1 MQNLKKVQN
10 LKKQKKIV
18 TTANN
23 NKMEGIGKRKSEKN
37 SKTNTS
43 NNKNSEQDISHE
55 AEPVNTSNSQENME
69 NNEIE
74 REKDVPLQ
82 NQDISPEKN
91 YDQIAKW
98 LGNGKENT
106 I

>member
-1 MQNLKKVQN
+1 
-10 LKKQKKIV
+10 
-18 TTANN
+18 
-23 NKMEGIGKRKSEKN
+23 
-37 SKTNTS
+37 
-43 NNKNSEQDISHE
+43 
-55 AEPVNTSNSQENME
+55 ME

-74 REKDVPLQ
+74 REKDVPLR

-91 YDQIAKW
+91 YDQIVKW

>member
-1 MQNLKKVQN
+1 
-10 LKKQKKIV
+10 
-18 TTANN
+18 
-23 NKMEGIGKRKSEKN
+23 MEGIGKRKSEKN

-55 AEPVNTSNSQENME
+55 DEPVNTSNSQENME

-74 REKDVPLQ
+74 REKDVPLR

-91 YDQIAKW
+91 YDQIVKW